1 MNRPTKHPKSLPSP
15 QVTAELLGHAFRF
28 RTAPGLFCADRVD
41 DGTRLLLEHLPPRA
55 PASVFDLGCG
65 YGALGL
71 PVAAAHP
78 TARVVLADRDLLA
91 VEMARQNA
99 AEHALVHVET
109 RGSLG
114 YRDLPDERFDWV
126 LCNVPARIGDQA
138 IAYMLAGGL
147 RRLTSEG
154 EVRVVVIRD
163 LGPVVERVAMEN
175 RWTLQRVADGARHVL
190 FALGAQPADEP
201 DHEQVYARD
210 EVQIPWRDEALR
222 LERPHDIN
230 EDPSHTSDAVPLLL
244 DTLPRQPRR
253 SAFVW
258 RGGYGIA
265 SIALALSGTRV
276 LAADKDLLATTYTR
290 RNARRCGV
298 EIETRDALSPAQA
311 LGPDDRPALV
321 VGELSPIAGTDR
333 AVTELEEAMA
343 HLSPGAEGLWL
354 APTRFAR
361 ECLAR
366 LTNHKTV
373 RVHQLVS
380 HARWSIL
387 RSTRT
392 G

>member
-1 MNRPTKHPKSLPSP
+1 MSRPPKHPKSLPSP
-15 QVTAELLGHAFRF
+15 PVTAELLGHAFRF

-78 TARVVLADRDLLA
+78 SARVVLADRDLLA
-91 VEMARQNA
+91 VEMAHQNA
-99 AEHALVHVET
+99 AEHALAHVET

-114 YRDLPDERFDWV
+114 YRDLPGERFDWV
-126 LCNVPARIGDQA
+126 LCNVPARIGEQA
-138 IAYMLAGGL
+138 IAYILAGGL

-163 LGPVVERVAMEN
+163 LGPVVERVAAEH
-175 RWTLQRVADGARHVL
+175 RWTLQRVADGARHVI
-190 FALGAQPADEP
+190 FALAAQPADEP

-210 EVQIPWRDEALR
+210 QVSLAWRDQTLR

-230 EDPSHTSDAVPLLL
+230 EDPSHASDAVPLLL
-244 DTLPRQPRR
+244 ETLPRQPRR

-265 SIALALSGTRV
+265 SIALALSGTPV

-290 RNARRCGV
+290 RNARLCGV
-298 EIETRDALSPAQA
+298 EIETRDALTPAQA
-311 LGPDDRPALV
+311 LGPDDRPAFA
-321 VGELSPIAGTDR
+321 VGELSPIAGAER
-333 AVTELEEAMA
+333 AARELLETTERLA
-343 HLSPGAEGLWL
+343 SGAEGLWL

-361 ECLAR
+361 ECLER
-366 LTNHKTV
+366 LSKHKTV
-373 RVHQLVS
+373 RAHLLVS

-387 RSTRT
+387 RSTRI